1 MKKISVLLSTFIIVA
16 TSLTSCKKADVKS
29 SNESDSVTVVTD
41 SISVDSV
48 SVDTT
53 QTK

>member
-1 MKKISVLLSTFIIVA
+1 MKKLSILFASVFVLA
-16 TSLTSCKKADVKS
+16 LTSCKKADVKS
-29 SNESDSVTVVTD
+29 SNESDSVIVVTD